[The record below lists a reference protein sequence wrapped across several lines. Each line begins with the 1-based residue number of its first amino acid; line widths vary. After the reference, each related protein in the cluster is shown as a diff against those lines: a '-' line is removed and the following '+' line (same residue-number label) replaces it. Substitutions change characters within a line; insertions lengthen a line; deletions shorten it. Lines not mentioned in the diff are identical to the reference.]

1 MFAST
6 VQLKRDIGN
15 LIMNYDEINIF
26 LPHSLTH
33 TVYAPSPCVT
43 RPQLIKRP
51 TSQQTPSLGTP
62 DNLSAEEGSRSTSGS
77 IDSEQLVET
86 LKSEPKL
93 VPLIPEC
100 ESEQLHVHVEG
111 TSEVLESKP
120 KPDVVIMEP
129 ESRTNPLQ
137 TQNTTNETS
146 KETFPRSLPPEH
158 VDVHPLSPT
167 PGNQSPT
174 PSNQTIVTETLITLD
189 NQECGDSHEVLHG
202 THFDAIKNE
211 TGPKAI
217 GNGHISPKDEETGSA
232 KSSNSLSSTTSSLN
246 SSKLSSSTPQNGL
259 TLHSLSKA
267 CNGGMLLEAMDDL
280 SPHVTQ
286 VNNVHTHPIRI
297 AVSSKLG
304 VDGLPLLAGDAQH
317 RLRELVTEPQ
327 REVQR
332 LRAHLK
338 EIQLLVHKQGVA
350 GGGVN
355 LVEGA
360 GGSGVSIEDQIASA
374 LDDQVGGC
382 LVWGRMYMYV

>member
-26 LPHSLTH
+26 LSHSLTH

-62 DNLSAEEGSRSTSGS
+62 DNLSAEERSRSTSGS
-77 IDSEQLVET
+77 IDS
-86 LKSEPKL
+86 
-93 VPLIPEC
+93 
-100 ESEQLHVHVEG
+100 EG

-120 KPDVVIMEP
+120 KPDLVIMEP

-382 LVWGRMYMYV
+382 LVWGRMYMYMYV